1 MITIEELQKVVA
13 DNFDGALTTGQHN
26 VGGAACV
33 WEAYNFATRN
43 AQPAEWLL
51 SMRAHERELRDAG
64 KRDVALSPREFSWL
78 LDFAEDALRLRAV
91 LRWTHDTYCF
101 ADYGKHA
108 PECLLCELGE
118 EETTE

>member
-1 MITIEELQKVVA
+1 MDDLLRAVAIRITPSASEVV
-13 DNFDGALTTGQHN
+13 
-26 VGGAACV
+26 
-33 WEAYNFATRN
+33 
-43 AQPAEWLL
+43 
-51 SMRAHERELRDAG
+51 ELRAE
-64 KRDVALSPREFSWL
+64 VA
-78 LDFAEDALRLRAV
+78 RLRAV